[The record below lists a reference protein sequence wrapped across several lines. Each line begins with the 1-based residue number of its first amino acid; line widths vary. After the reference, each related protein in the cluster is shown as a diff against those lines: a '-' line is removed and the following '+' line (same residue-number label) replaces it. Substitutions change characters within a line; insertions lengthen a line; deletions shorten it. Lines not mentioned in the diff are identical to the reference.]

1 MTRAATDACG
11 GIDTGRVA
19 KCSRYV
25 LNCGIMSNDTSTIA
39 QNMRLKAR
47 AAPSNAASRFEPLA
61 REFVDDGWDM
71 AEDEILSRTEVSEER
86 PRSVLSRNNSPD
98 VGFDRSISPY
108 RGCEHGCI
116 YCFARPT
123 HAYLG
128 LSPGHDFET
137 KLIARPG
144 AAEVLRKELSRRG
157 YQPAP
162 IAIGTNTDPYQPI
175 EKRYQVMRSIL
186 AVLAEFQHPVTIVTK
201 GAMIERDIDL
211 IGEMA
216 VQGLVQVGISVTT
229 LDPGLSRSMEPRAP
243 VPKRRLAAISR
254 LSHAGIQVR
263 VMVAPVIPALT
274 DHELEGIIKAAADAG
289 ARAASWI
296 MLRLP
301 LEVSTLFQAWMADN
315 IPDRAGRVM
324 ARVREM
330 HDGRDYSSDW
340 GKRMRGE
347 GPYAQMIAHRFTI
360 AAKRNSLDGKL
371 PSLRTDLFRVP
382 GRATQLSLF

>member
-98 VGFDRSISPY
+98 VGFDRSINPY

-128 LSPGHDFET
+128 LSPGLDFET

-229 LDPGLSRSMEPRAP
+229 LDPGLSRSMETARAGAKATAGRDQP
-243 VPKRRLAAISR
+243 VVARGHSGACDGCAGDPGADRSRVGRHHQGRRGCGCARGKLD
-254 LSHAGIQVR
+254 HV
-263 VMVAPVIPALT
+263 ALT
-274 DHELEGIIKAAADAG
+274 AG
-289 ARAASWI
+289 GFDPFPG
-296 MLRLP
+296 M
-301 LEVSTLFQAWMADN
+301 
-315 IPDRAGRVM
+315 
-324 ARVREM
+324 
-330 HDGRDYSSDW
+330 DGRQHSRP
-340 GKRMRGE
+340 GGQ
-347 GPYAQMIAHRFTI
+347 G
-360 AAKRNSLDGKL
+360 DGAG
-371 PSLRTDLFRVP
+371 SRD
-382 GRATQLSLF
+382 A